1 MLLPFLQGLP
11 TFQQVLPV
19 ELLQT
24 FYRLLL
30 RRCSRTQDYV
40 SVSYSNAGLE
50 PEVFDP
56 RPSDA
61 VPAPGLTL
69 GSLHLCALC
78 SQVNLLTATHD
89 RSARSKSNVKNGLR
103 TSICRGSQKN
113 VK

>member
-1 MLLPFLQGLP
+1 MLLPFLQGFP

-30 RRCSRTQDYV
+30 RRCSGTQDYV

-56 RPSDA
+56 RPLDI
-61 VPAPGLTL
+61 VPACFSSG
-69 GSLHLCALC
+69 CA
-78 SQVNLLTATHD
+78 VNLRA
-89 RSARSKSNVKNGLR
+89 A
-103 TSICRGSQKN
+103 
-113 VK
+113 